1 MKGNVFERHIPLFLR
16 QTFYSYNMKALV
28 EAFPQHLKEALEIGR
43 NATFNIPSRSF
54 ENIVISGLGGSGI
67 GGKIVSQ
74 IVAETCSL
82 PIICTN
88 DYVLPAFVN
97 EKTLLII
104 SSYSGDTE
112 ETVAAFHEGR
122 SKGAEIACITSGGK
136 IAGYAKEM
144 GLNCILIP
152 GGNPPRSMFG
162 YSAVQQFFVLAA
174 YGIIDRSF
182 ETSIE
187 NTIRL
192 IESNI
197 ADIRAT
203 SKSIADRIV
212 SRIPILYSEAQYEGL
227 AIRWRQQINENSK
240 MLCWHH
246 VFPEMNHNEL
256 VGWTG
261 GDNRVAVLIIRND
274 DDHKRSQ
281 IRMEL
286 CKKLMGEK
294 CDTIIEVHSK
304 GSNRIERTF
313 YLNHLGDWL
322 SIDLAELRSEDPVA
336 IPAIIYLKGE
346 LSKIN

>member
-1 MKGNVFERHIPLFLR
+1 
-16 QTFYSYNMKALV
+16 MKALV
-28 EAFPQHLKEALEIGR
+28 EAFPNHLREALAIGR
-43 NATFNIPSRSF
+43 AAQLKPTTRKI

-74 IVAETCSL
+74 IVADKAAL
-82 PIICTN
+82 PILCTN
-88 DYVLPAFVN
+88 DYVLPAFVGPN
-97 EKTLLII
+97 TLVII

-112 ETVAAFHEGR
+112 ETVAAMQEAVA
-122 SKGAEIACITSGGK
+122 KGAEIACVTSGGK
-136 IAGYAKEM
+136 IGAYAKEH
-144 GLNCILIP
+144 GLNHIIIP

-162 YSAVQQFFVLAA
+162 YSSVQLFFVLRN
-174 YGIIDRSF
+174 YGIVDSSF
-182 ETSIE
+182 EKEVEASIA
-187 NTIRL
+187 L
-192 IESNI
+192 IEGDIQNIRTQSKNI
-197 ADIRAT
+197 AE
-203 SKSIADRIV
+203 KIV
-212 SRIPILYSEAQYEGL
+212 SRIPILYSEASYEGL

-261 GDNRVAVLIIRND
+261 GDNRVAVIIIRNN

-294 CDTIIEVHSK
+294 CDTIIEAWSK
-304 GSNRIERTF
+304 GNSRIERTM

-322 SIDLAELRSEDPVA
+322 SIDLAEMRNEDAVA
-336 IPAIIYLKGE
+336 IPAIIFLKNV
-346 LSKIN
+346 LSKV